1 MLKAYKKID
10 HKIFKAQ
17 DIVVY
22 LVEEI
27 FCKADKQKCY
37 TKIKK
42 HTILKG
48 LYENPLSDWFKVNVE
63 EIYTKCRSLDTNDRN
78 TLKSVFYNHNDIE
91 SLCKNPIS
99 LMPLSQINVIVRDL
113 IADFFR
119 EFYNKFLEW
128 KIIKDEFGTK
138 KEYYDDLL
146 WDNEYITNC
155 PCCGY
160 GILKTVYEKGHS
172 AYDHYLPKKH
182 YPLSTINFNNLF
194 PLCSEC
200 NSDYKGEKPILSY
213 KKRVFYPFGTTLPKI
228 DFEINVDPKSLV
240 KFISKRER
248 VNDKDV
254 KVKTLCDN
262 KYNEEIESWDTIFKV
277 QERFF
282 GQIATNGKTWLGDV
296 REKQRA
302 SKKTYPDCFDEI
314 IKDDS
319 NKYLGF
325 LKSPF
330 LSELKRHQSLI
341 EAIEEVSG
349 DFVINK

>member
-1 MLKAYKKID
+1 MLKAYRKID

-17 DIVVY
+17 DIVIY

-27 FCKADKQKCY
+27 FCKADQQRCF

-42 HTILKG
+42 HKTLKS
-48 LYENPLSDWFKVNVE
+48 LYENPLSNWFKLNVE
-63 EIYTKCRSLDTNDRN
+63 KIYIECRRLDNSDKN
-78 TLKSVFYNHNDIE
+78 TLKRVFHNHNDIE
-91 SLCKNPIS
+91 SLCEKPTTLI
-99 LMPLSQINVIVRDL
+99 PLSQINLTVRDL

-146 WDNEYITNC
+146 WENEHITAC

-172 AYDHYLPKKH
+172 PYDHYLPKKH
-182 YPLSTINFNNLF
+182 YPLSSINFNNLF

-200 NSDYKGEKPILSY
+200 NSDYKGEKPILNY
-213 KKRVFYPFGTTLPKI
+213 KKKVFYPFGTALPQI
-228 DFEINVDPKSLV
+228 DFEIKVDPSSLV
-240 KFISKRER
+240 KFINKKER
-248 VNDKDV
+248 INNKDL
-254 KVKTLCDN
+254 KIKILCDS

-277 QERFF
+277 EERFF
-282 GQIATNGKTWLGDV
+282 GQVATNGKAWLDDV
-296 REKQRA
+296 REKHRN
-302 SKKTYPDCFDEI
+302 SKKSYADCFDEI

-330 LSELKRHQSLI
+330 LSQLKEHQSLI

-349 DFVINK
+349 SSTII